1 MTAKL
6 LKSFSLFLFLLFLFE
21 GQKQLNAQGL
31 STAKK
36 TYELKEISNV
46 PYYEKSSPLN
56 SDLTQ
61 LNLIIPQGAKNPPV
75 FIWVGGGA
83 WAYVNR
89 NQEMDLCRHLAK
101 QGILMIS
108 VGHRLS
114 PALLFEPKRTEGV
127 QHPAHIK
134 DLAQAFRWVYDH
146 AEEYDYDQKNIF
158 VGGFSSGAH
167 LAALLAADGRY
178 LEQQNLSTQ
187 NIKAIIPIG
196 GGYDIVHYQASQ
208 FKEDPTM
215 IERHIHPVFGTTE
228 AAFIDASPTSYLDH
242 FDTPMLMLSESETYE
257 YSVIFEQA
265 LKAKG
270 IGNYQVLNC
279 HDETHASLWKKLSW
293 EENCI
298 QRDFII
304 AYINALKE

>member
-1 MTAKL
+1 MPIKL
-6 LKSFSLFLFLLFLFE
+6 IKSLPFLFLFFLILGFQQSPDAPLIAE
-21 GQKQLNAQGL
+21 V
-31 STAKK
+31 KK
-36 TYELKEISNV
+36 NYELKEINNIS
-46 PYYEKSSPLN
+46 YYPEKSPLN

-61 LNLIIPQGAKNPPV
+61 LNLIIPEGAKNPPV

-101 QGILMIS
+101 QGVLLVS

-114 PALLFEPKRTEGV
+114 PALLYDPKRTEGI
-127 QHPAHIK
+127 QHPEHVK

-146 AEEYDYDQKNIF
+146 AEEYGYSEKNIF

-167 LAALLAADGRY
+167 LAALLASDPRY
-178 LEQQNLSTQ
+178 LEHQKLSTK

-196 GGYDIVHYQASQ
+196 GGYDIVHYKESQ
-208 FKEDPTM
+208 FKEDPSM
-215 IERHIHPVFGTTE
+215 IERHINPVFGTTE
-228 AAFIDASPTSYLDH
+228 AAYIDASPTNYLDH
-242 FDTPMLMLSESETYE
+242 FDTPMLMVSESETYE

-265 LKAKG
+265 LKEKG

-279 HDETHASLWKKLSW
+279 HSETHASLWKKLSW
-293 EENCI
+293 EENNI
-298 QRDFII
+298 HRDFVV
-304 AYINALKE
+304 AYINSLRE